1 MKKVIE
7 VIKRSLLLTAI
18 AGLILSGA
26 AYGQTVERYAP
37 DGRDRWR
44 DPLKFD
50 EMGDYEGIPFE
61 AGNFDA
67 IQRGMTEEEVL
78 ELLGKPLHV
87 RMIKRPKRRWR
98 ISYFYPDNHVVNLFQ
113 GHVVGKEK
121 GASTPVFT
129 VD

>member
-1 MKKVIE
+1 M
-7 VIKRSLLLTAI
+7 IKRILLPIVIT
-18 AGLILSGA
+18 GLFLSVTPC
-26 AYGQTVERYAP
+26 GQTAERYAP

-44 DPLKFD
+44 DPLRFED
-50 EMGDYEGIPFE
+50 MGDYEGIPFD

-67 IQRGMTEEEVL
+67 VQKGMSEEAVL
-78 ELLGKPLHV
+78 ELLGKPLDV
-87 RMIKRPKRRWR
+87 KMIRRRKMRWR
-98 ISYFYPDNHVVNLFQ
+98 VTYFYPDDHVVNLFQ

>member
-1 MKKVIE
+1 MTKPI
-7 VIKRSLLLTAI
+7 LLLVVI
-18 AGLILSGA
+18 AGLFLPIA

-44 DPLKFD
+44 DPLKFE

-61 AGNFDA
+61 AENFEA
-67 IQRGMTEEEVL
+67 VQRGMTEEEVL
-78 ELLGKPLHV
+78 ELLGKPLDM

-121 GASTPVFT
+121 GVSKPVFT